1 MKTPFVRRNWFSVF
15 RVNFTLPLCIL
26 CVFEISIHV
35 VVAHA
40 CPVATRSMLLF
51 RRGTCYILHSMWLN
65 SGEQELRFG
74 SQRSCIEKCETG
86 PPCQWRR
93 VRSSS
98 AFVPQVVIAPCEG
111 LYNPRYVC
119 FYPKDW
125 WDLCRHNLIRNHRRV
140 LKFAT
145 VPRMW
150 FKSFLSRCK
159 TVGSLIHK
167 IRAECCFACAL

>member
-1 MKTPFVRRNWFSVF
+1 MYTLCFWDFHPRCRSAHLPCGYQEYVIVSVR
-15 RVNFTLPLCIL
+15 
-26 CVFEISIHV
+26 
-35 VVAHA
+35 
-40 CPVATRSMLLF
+40 
-51 RRGTCYILHSMWLN
+51 TCYILHSMWLN

-74 SQRSCIEKCETG
+74 SQRSCIEKCDTG

-98 AFVPQVVIAPCEG
+98 AFAPQVVIIAPCEW

-125 WDLCRHNLIRNHRRV
+125 WDSCRHNLIRNHRRV

-145 VPRMW
+145 VHRIW

-159 TVGSLIHK
+159 TVEMVVWY
-167 IRAECCFACAL
+167 IRSELSVVSPVPCDVETWNARAFVDFGFLV